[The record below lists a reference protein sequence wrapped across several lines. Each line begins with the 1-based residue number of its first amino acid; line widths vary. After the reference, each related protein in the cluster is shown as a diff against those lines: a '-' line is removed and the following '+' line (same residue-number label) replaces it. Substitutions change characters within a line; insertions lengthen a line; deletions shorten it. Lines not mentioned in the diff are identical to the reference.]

1 MKKILVLLA
10 AIALMVACDGIS
22 SLPKQFTQ
30 LADKV
35 EKKGETFSAEQWEQ
49 ISDQLDALTAKYN
62 ENIDKFNAEQKKEIN
77 AATGKIQAGILKAGL
92 GEAADAVGEI
102 VEEAK
107 GFLEGLTG
115 GDKGDKE

>member
-49 ISDQLDALTAKYN
+49 ISDQLDALTEKYN
-62 ENIDKFNAEQKKEIN
+62 ENIDKFNSEQKKEVNTAI
-77 AATGKIQAGILKAGL
+77 GKIQAGILKAGL
-92 GEAADAVGEI
+92 GEAADAVNEL
-102 VEEAK
+102 VEGAK